1 MNNKR
6 KKSKVIL
13 AMTVIFTFFTF
24 NITPLSVNAD
34 NRETANNKSLFTIS
48 KTAEYYH
55 KGDKQK
61 QLKDREY
68 TINLNASFNGAT
80 KSNPKDVILVLDK
93 SGSMK
98 SNKAEDNLKEAAINF
113 SKKLLSDKNNKISV
127 ITFSGTYENDREIK
141 GLKKVSYNEYKGYLK
156 YYNDNKEEVVTIH
169 DDDSNEYYCYGYINK
184 GLKNEKKLLLRKIYT
199 QSLHF
204 PQYIYIGYKVMSG
217 IKSDSDLLVDFTSN
231 KNYVTQKINSITSE
245 GVTNAEAALDKV
257 EIQLQKVKNDNR
269 GKYVIFFTD
278 GLPNYSLNYVG
289 ENNQNYISLNVI
301 NQTINT
307 YKEIEKENKNTRFI
321 SLGFKSSTLGFD
333 GYYKNMSD
341 KFLSGIQNYN
351 KEIEPESKNGVIYI
365 NSPNDIDKVYDK
377 IYKKIINSIDNVT
390 IRDVVPDNFKI
401 VEGSVTKGGKIDGNT
416 VTWDNQVI
424 TKQNQTFSFRIKA
437 KDTYLGNV
445 EANSDYMNKDGSIN
459 TNEKATIEYIN
470 PTDNK
475 KTIEEFPI
483 PKVNVPYLYK
493 LSLQDK
499 TVLYGDKIRLKDLI
513 KDLNIPYGQENGY
526 VYKWTDNKGKEILL
540 DNVGKNEKLGDGFN
554 KNDSIVMKEDTNYT
568 LEITNK
574 DIPSLNLKST
584 AKVKVIKPKVEIL
597 KNVIDSTGKSIDS
610 DQLFSFNMSQNYN
623 GNIPVEFTNQNWNV
637 DIYNNEKFTINNITR
652 GTYKFNEGDCQ
663 GYNIKSLTVDNQ
675 VISLNKDAFEIG
687 MSDDGNVTLNGKKIG
702 NNNPVIKI
710 NIVNE
715 SNPLKFFNS
724 SNVIRNTFEKCK

>member
-6 KKSKVIL
+6 KKYKIIL

-93 SGSMK
+93 SGSMLY
-98 SNKAEDNLKEAAINF
+98 NNAEENLKYAATTF
-113 SKKLLSDKNNKISV
+113 ADKLLSDKNNRISI
-127 ITFSGTYENDREIK
+127 ITFSQ
-141 GLKKVSYNEYKGYLK
+141 SYNIIKDIKDASNGWILGK
-156 YYNDNKEEVVTIH
+156 IYNYQDNKNIPIYIDTKNYI
-169 DDDSNEYYCYGYINK
+169 NNNTNYYWGYINYGTK
-184 GLKNEKKLLLRKIYT
+184 SERRVLVNHLYN
-199 QSLHF
+199 
-204 PQYIYIGYKVMSG
+204 GYLIESG
-217 IKSDSDLLVDFTSN
+217 IPSDSDLLVDFTSDKNTAIN
-231 KNYVTQKINSITSE
+231 KIKDIGAGGGTD
-245 GVTNAEAALDKV
+245 AESALDKV
-257 EIQLQKVKNDNR
+257 QTQLEKIKDSKR

-278 GLPNYSLNYVG
+278 GLPNASINYEG
-289 ENNQNYISLNVI
+289 NDFENVI
-301 NQTINT
+301 NQTLKT
-307 YKEIEKENKNTRFI
+307 YKGLEKENNDTKFI
-321 SLGFKSSTLGFD
+321 SLGFKSDTLGLS
-333 GYYKNMSD
+333 GYYKYMSE

-351 KEIEPESKNGVIYI
+351 KEIDTNSKNGVIYI
-365 NSPNDIDKVYDK
+365 DDVNDINKVYNK
-377 IYKKIINSIDNVT
+377 IYEKIINSVENVT
-390 IRDVVPDNFKI
+390 IKDVVPDNFEI
-401 VEGSVTKGGKIDGNT
+401 VDGSVTNGGVVKGNT
-416 VTWDNQVI
+416 VIWENQVI
-424 TKQNQTFSFRIKA
+424 TKQNKTFSFRIKA
-437 KDTYLGNV
+437 KNSYFGNV
-445 EANSDYMNKDGSIN
+445 TNDIDYMNIDGAIN

-470 PTDNK
+470 PINDK
-475 KTIEEFPI
+475 KFIEEFPV
-483 PKVNVPYLYK
+483 PRVNVPNSYNLK
-493 LSLQDK
+493 LQDK
-499 TVLYGDKIRLKDLI
+499 IVLYGDKINLNTLI
-513 KDLNIPYGQENGY
+513 NKLVIKYGPKNGY
-526 VYKWTDNKGKEILL
+526 IYTWTDDKGNKIVLNNQSRKFNENNNLKE
-540 DNVGKNEKLGDGFN
+540 NN
-554 KNDSIVMKEDTNYT
+554 IVMKEDTNYT

-715 SNPLKFFNS
+715 FNPLKFFNS